1 MANTSCFQ
9 KRPIGAS
16 ARTIHSKKQRSV
28 CVRSNFSNIGTRR
41 NDAMAYSFHEHTAD
55 VRMDVEGDSYGAL
68 LEQSLLGMFEYLR
81 PAGKGKRVERAI
93 EVESPDRAALVV
105 DFLNEALS
113 LAHAHKEEY
122 DSATFK
128 VLSDRH
134 VRATLVGNR
143 VGSFGG

>member
-1 MANTSCFQ
+1 
-9 KRPIGAS
+9 
-16 ARTIHSKKQRSV
+16 
-28 CVRSNFSNIGTRR
+28 
-41 NDAMAYSFHEHTAD
+41 MAYSFHEHTAD

-143 VGSFGG
+143 VGSFGEDIKAVTYHEAAVERDAEDVWRAHFVFDI